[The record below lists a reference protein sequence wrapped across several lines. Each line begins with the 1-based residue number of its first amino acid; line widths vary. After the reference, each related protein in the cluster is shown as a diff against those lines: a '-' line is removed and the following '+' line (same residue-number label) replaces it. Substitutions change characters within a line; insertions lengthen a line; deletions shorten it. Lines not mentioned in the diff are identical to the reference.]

1 MVKVL
6 AFYPLVVS
14 RKDILV
20 YHLSLLPFVKIFG
33 LIIRA
38 HYTQEL

>member
-1 MVKVL
+1 MVKFWL
-6 AFYPLVVS
+6 FYPLVVS

-20 YHLSLLPFVKIFG
+20 YHLSLLPFVRIFG

-38 HYTQEL
+38 HYAQEL